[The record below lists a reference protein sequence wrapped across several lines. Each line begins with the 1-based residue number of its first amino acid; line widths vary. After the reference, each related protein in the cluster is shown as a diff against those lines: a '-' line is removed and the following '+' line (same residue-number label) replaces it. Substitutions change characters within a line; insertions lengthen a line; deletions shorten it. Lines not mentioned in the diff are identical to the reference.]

1 MRKPDRMGLPHFLRK
16 LAITIITLFILFPA
30 TLKAQLFLGQYEDE
44 APLMTWNLLGP
55 ATGSITGMGNVRFTN
70 TTDCSAVL
78 TNPALISKLPKLTL
92 TFNSS
97 IQSAQ
102 LNKYGFINTGLLHT
116 EENSPITI
124 YAFDLIG
131 ISYNFGSWG
140 IAVSM
145 AELENYS
152 RPTAKYESPYQD
164 NLNKSIEYSQKGLL
178 RNLNLSLSKQF
189 NSWIS
194 AGIGINFVKGSL
206 ERNWEDKNFM
216 PDITITDYKHHD
228 INGYYINGGLIF
240 NISKN
245 FMLATI
251 FRSPYTRKA
260 DSESRLRNFTPA
272 GNTDISI
279 EISHKSS
286 FKQPLVL
293 GAGFNYR
300 ISNPISFA
308 LDVSFFNW
316 ENYKVDYF
324 GEELNRNFKNTVII
338 NAGIEYM
345 SSIKIFNYL
354 LNIPAW
360 AGFSYDPQPM
370 KKPASKYHYFTTG
383 LGVRGNHFFLDL
395 GFMFGFETGSGDNL
409 KTMKATLTLGFR
421 L

>member
-1 MRKPDRMGLPHFLRK
+1 MRNAVKRK
-16 LAITIITLFILFPA
+16 NLSIIIITLFILFPS
-30 TLKAQLFLGQYEDE
+30 TLKAQLLLGQYEDE

-55 ATGSITGMGNVRFTN
+55 ATGSIAGMGNVRFTN
-70 TTDCSAVL
+70 TTDCSAGL

-116 EENSPITI
+116 EENSCITI
-124 YAFDLIG
+124 YALDLIG

-140 IAVSM
+140 IAVSL

-152 RPTAKYESPYQD
+152 RPTAKYESYYRE
-164 NLNKSIEYSQKGLL
+164 NLNKSIEYSQKGCLN
-178 RNLNLSLSKQF
+178 NLNLSLSKRF
-189 NSWIS
+189 NPWIS
-194 AGIGINFVKGSL
+194 AGIGINFIKGSL

-228 INGYYINGGLIF
+228 IEGYYINGGLIF
-240 NISKN
+240 NISQD

-279 EISHKSS
+279 EISHKSR

-324 GEELNRNFKNTVII
+324 GEELNRDFKNTVII
-338 NAGIEYM
+338 NAGIEYV
-345 SSIKIFNYL
+345 SSVQIFNYL
-354 LNIPAW
+354 LKIPAW

-370 KKPASKYHYFTTG
+370 KKPTSKYHYFTTG
-383 LGVRGNHFFLDL
+383 LGVRGKHFFLDL
-395 GFMFGFETGSGDNL
+395 GFMFGFETGSGNNL
-409 KTMKATLTLGFR
+409 KTKKATLTLGFR
-421 L
+421 F

>member
-1 MRKPDRMGLPHFLRK
+1 MKK
-16 LAITIITLFILFPA
+16 LAITIISLFILYPS
-30 TLKAQLFLGQYEDE
+30 TLKAQLLLGQYEDE

-55 ATGSITGMGNVRFTN
+55 ASGSIAGMGNVRFTN
-70 TTDCSAVL
+70 LTDCSVVL
-78 TNPALISKLPKLTL
+78 TNPALINKLPKLTL

-97 IQSAQ
+97 IQSAE
-102 LNKYGFINTGLLHT
+102 LNKYGFINTGLLHS

-131 ISYNFGSWG
+131 ISYNLGSWG
-140 IAVSM
+140 IAVSQ

-152 RPTAKYESPYQD
+152 RPTAKYESYYQD
-164 NLNKSIEYSQKGLL
+164 NLNKYIEYSQKGSLS
-178 RNLNLSLSKQF
+178 NLNLSLSKQF
-189 NSWIS
+189 NPWIS

-228 INGYYINGGLIF
+228 IDGYYINGGLIF
-240 NISKN
+240 NISQD

-293 GAGFNYR
+293 GAGLNYR
-300 ISNPISFA
+300 ISNPLSFA

-316 ENYKVDYF
+316 ENYKVNYF
-324 GEELNRNFKNTVII
+324 GEELNRDFKNTVII
-338 NAGIEYM
+338 NSGIEYVT
-345 SSIKIFNYL
+345 SIKIFNYL
-354 LNIPAW
+354 LKVPAW

-383 LGVRGNHFFLDL
+383 LGIRGTHFFLDL
-395 GFMFGFETGSGDNL
+395 GLMFGFETGSGDNL
-409 KTMKATLTLGFR
+409 KTKKATLTLGFR